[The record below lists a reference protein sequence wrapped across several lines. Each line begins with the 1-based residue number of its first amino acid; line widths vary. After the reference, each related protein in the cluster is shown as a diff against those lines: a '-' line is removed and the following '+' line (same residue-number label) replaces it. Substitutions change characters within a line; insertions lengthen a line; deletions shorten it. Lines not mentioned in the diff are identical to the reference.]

1 MNEEKGSNL
10 FRNLIIGIFILM
22 LGFGLGSLFQ
32 VSQNTPGK
40 GSSNGTYSTKEELD
54 MDAVM
59 KKTEYLQEQIDK
71 YYLDEVDHGELEEG
85 IYKGLLS
92 GLGDPY
98 SEYYTGEEYKQI
110 MDSTSGSYCGIGATL
125 SQSLVDG
132 TCTVV
137 GTFEGSPA
145 REGGLLEGDIIYKVD
160 DMEVTG
166 MDLNQI
172 VSHVKG
178 EEDTQVR
185 LSIIRDGKEMEVT
198 LTRKTIEVS
207 TVTYEMKENQIG
219 YISLS
224 EFDEISTEQF
234 RTALEDL
241 KNQGMKSLVV
251 DLRNNPGGMLNV
263 AVDLLDM
270 FLPEELVV
278 YMEDK
283 NGNRQDYKSTD
294 NVITD
299 VPMVVLVN
307 GYSASASEIFAGAM
321 KDYGRAKLVGTKTFG
336 KGIVQRIFDLED
348 GSAIKLTIA
357 GYYTPKGNNIHKKGI
372 EPDVVVEAEETTG
385 ESGENVRDVQLEKAL
400 EMLK

>member
-185 LSIIRDGKEMEVT
+185 LSILRDGKEMEVT

-234 RTALEDL
+234 RAALEDL
-241 KNQGMKSLVV
+241 KNQGMKSLIV